1 MNASSSGSMSTI
13 VPVTTPEMSG
23 IQPRSRTDR
32 RLSWLTRPAAR
43 PAATSDTPTF
53 IAELRPSVIE

>member
-1 MNASSSGSMSTI
+1 MSTI
-13 VPVTTPEMSG
+13 VPVTTPEISRQLSG

-32 RLSWLTRPAAR
+32 RLSWVTRPAAR